1 MDGEVIKSTSI
12 GSTFHI
18 TCDNVANKRK
28 ESNQR
33 KLIVSFICPEILK
46 ISKINKTA
54 QTSGYPLFFQ
64 VGKSGLHIFWWRAP
78 QIKPWNMVVILVCMS
93 GWYFSP
99 VWFGDLLK
107 RLPSSSYV
115 FTVLMFLLRCD
126 IWQKIKALLKLI
138 FATQNC
144 VAISVTIFRDRQRW
158 PKVL

>member
-46 ISKINKTA
+46 ISKRNKTA

-64 VGKSGLHIFWWRAP
+64 VGKSGLHIF
-78 QIKPWNMVVILVCMS
+78 
-93 GWYFSP
+93 
-99 VWFGDLLK
+99 
-107 RLPSSSYV
+107 
-115 FTVLMFLLRCD
+115 
-126 IWQKIKALLKLI
+126 
-138 FATQNC
+138 
-144 VAISVTIFRDRQRW
+144 
-158 PKVL
+158 